1 MREVELS
8 VYILKNL
15 ISIEKDAKELSS
27 LESLLEIFEDVLEN
41 GHASPYFV
49 NVGYHQLVLSSSS
62 QARAV
67 TIDPAHVKE
76 IEESIES
83 MGEIQE
89 ALFVQGGTASGKS
102 DVENGVHRFKA
113 VGNLIKRGVID
124 HGFDIPVIMIPY
136 RLKST
141 VSSAL
146 HTMQMIL
153 NEPPAP
159 KKPNTTSDIKKYM
172 LTEARRQNLDLNKAD
187 DYTYLLNKCRIIYRN
202 KTLQSL
208 KSLLTRAKKQ
218 QVQDRSDVFHG
229 TVADFKEAYIKA
241 HGFKVG
247 SHVKVKGKK
256 VETYNDELIVFLS
269 TLGGNMV
276 KSHSAALN
284 YKYETTLPVNGVFAC
299 QDSGGDSSTVI
310 ESRKTFF
317 KELYYCYARN
327 EKLSPGSGAP
337 LMPYDNI
344 FIIPQNIAEFKYD
357 DVVCQ
362 AENWMDKECYI
373 KVSRDQILESFS
385 KGIPFEEEW
394 LYKEKEIKLK
404 EVA

>member
-8 VYILKNL
+8 VSILKDL
-15 ISIEKDAKELSS
+15 VSIEKDTKELSS
-27 LESLLEIFEDVLEN
+27 LGSLLEIFEDVLEN
-41 GHASPYFV
+41 KQDSPYFV
-49 NVGYHQLVLSSSS
+49 DVGYHQLVLSSSS

-83 MGEIQE
+83 TGKLREP
-89 ALFVQGGTASGKS
+89 LFVQEGTASGKS
-102 DVENGVHRFKA
+102 DVENGVHRFNA
-113 VGNLIKRGVID
+113 AGNLIKRGVID
-124 HGFDIPVIMIPY
+124 HSFRIPVIMIPY
-136 RLKST
+136 KLKST
-141 VSSAL
+141 VSAAL

-153 NEPPAP
+153 NEQSAP

-172 LTEARRQNLDLNKAD
+172 LTEARRQNLDLNKED
-187 DYTYLLNKCRIIYRN
+187 DYTYLLNKCQIIYRN

-229 TVADFKEAYIKA
+229 TVADFKKAYIQAHDIKA
-241 HGFKVG
+241 E

-256 VETYNDELIVFLS
+256 VETYNDEFVVFLS
-269 TLGGNMV
+269 TLGGNMI

-327 EKLSPGSGAP
+327 EKLSPGSGGA

-344 FIIPQNIAEFKYD
+344 FIIPQNIAEFKYS

-373 KVSRDQILESFS
+373 KVSRDQILESFGGS
-385 KGIPFEEEW
+385 IPFEDEW
-394 LYKEKEIKLK
+394 LYKEKKLN
-404 EVA
+404 